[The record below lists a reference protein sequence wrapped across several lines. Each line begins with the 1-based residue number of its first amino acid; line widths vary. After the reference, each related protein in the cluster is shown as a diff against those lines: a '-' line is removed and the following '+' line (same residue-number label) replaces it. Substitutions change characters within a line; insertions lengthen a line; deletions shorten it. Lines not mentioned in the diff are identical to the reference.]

1 MPTPT
6 IKTKVAMDGEKE
18 YKQALSEINSG
29 LKVLNS
35 EMKLTSEQFADNAG
49 SVEALTAKND
59 ILERQILTQRE
70 KIETL
75 KTALQ
80 SSADAY
86 GEADKRTAQWQV
98 SLNDAEAVLIKM
110 ERELK
115 DNQKA
120 ISEMTESMEDNTD
133 EAKDNASI
141 MDKLRDA
148 FGGAEDEAKSLGDM
162 AEDLAGKL
170 GITLPDGAKKA
181 LDAIGSVD
189 GSTAVLAGTAAAA
202 AAAIVKIEQ
211 ALIGLTIEQ
220 AAAAT
225 EIYNISQIINMT
237 VEQTQEWDYVLKT
250 VGSSIS
256 QAQGDLSA
264 FQEKIMEAA
273 TGTGE
278 AAEMFAKL
286 GVSVVDQ
293 NGMLRTTSEVLNDT
307 IAALQLMADETER
320 NAISS
325 TLLGG
330 TGEALIP
337 IYEQNAQYVQHLIDK
352 KRELGVMTGDEIEAL
367 RDVSEALLDYEE
379 RTESAKNKIAV
390 EFAPAL
396 AAFYDGAGE
405 GILQLGESAADSGLV
420 NFFGSI
426 LDLVTSLAPA
436 LDLLGVALEL
446 VGPLFD
452 GASVAIGLFAD
463 GLSVVL
469 NLVAALGNLLTLD
482 FEGAGQNWDNI
493 MGIFT
498 SGGNSATARAWN
510 NAYGENSSRWT
521 FNSAGDQNFDG
532 GLTWVGENGPELA
545 LLPQGTRIYNNQDS
559 RELGGDTFYVTIDA
573 KNVQEFNDIVRMA
586 REQRRH
592 DRMG

>member
-6 IKTKVAMDGEKE
+6 IKTKVAIEGEKE

-35 EMKLTSEQFADNAG
+35 EMRLTSEQFAQNAEG
-49 SVEALTAKND
+49 VEALTAKND
-59 ILERQILTQRE
+59 VLERQILTQRD

-75 KTALQ
+75 KSALQ
-80 SSADAY
+80 NSAEAY

-120 ISEMTESMEDNTD
+120 ISDMTDAMEDNTD

-170 GITLPDGAKKA
+170 GINLPDGAKKA

-189 GSTAVLAGTAAAA
+189 ASTAVLAGTAAAA
-202 AAAIVKIEQ
+202 AAAIVEIES
-211 ALIGLTIEQ
+211 ALIRLTTEQ

-237 VEQTQEWDYVLKT
+237 VQETQEWDYVLKT

-273 TGTGE
+273 GGTGE
-278 AAEMFAKL
+278 AAEMFNRL
-286 GVSVVDQ
+286 GVSVLDQ
-293 NGMLRTTSEVLNDT
+293 NGALRTTSEVLNDT
-307 IAALQLMADETER
+307 IAALQLMSDETER

-352 KRELGVMTGDEIEAL
+352 KRELGMMTGDEIEAL

-379 RTESAKNKIAV
+379 RTESAKNKIAA

-405 GILQLGESAADSGLV
+405 GLLQLGESAADSGLV

-426 LDLVTSLAPA
+426 LDLVTALAPA

-482 FEGAGQNWDNI
+482 LDGAGQNWDNI

-498 SGGNSATARAWN
+498 SGGNSATARAWK

-545 LLPQGTRIYNNQDS
+545 YLPHGTRIYNNQES

-586 REQRRH
+586 KEQRRH